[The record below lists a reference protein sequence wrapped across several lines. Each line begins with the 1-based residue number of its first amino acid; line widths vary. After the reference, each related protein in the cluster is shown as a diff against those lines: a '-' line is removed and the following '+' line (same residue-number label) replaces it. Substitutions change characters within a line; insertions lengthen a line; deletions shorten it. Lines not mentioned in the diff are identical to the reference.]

1 MVAARRAVRRRAV
14 LGAGCGVLVR
24 SCFMS
29 ELGEAWITRHTNYFS
44 DPNAGADELLN
55 DATEWLHHA
64 HCTLKLITELADE
77 WRSVDVQ
84 RLAIVLQGLAG
95 VVEMGMRCAAQ

>member
-1 MVAARRAVRRRAV
+1 
-14 LGAGCGVLVR
+14 
-24 SCFMS
+24 MS

-95 VVEMGMRCAAQ
+95 FVEMGMRCAAQAHMRMQLAHICEENECLVGTE